1 MRSLVG
7 ICMTLLFFIPG
18 SYAQDTHYWTQQ
30 FGTRAALMGGA
41 VIAGDRD
48 NTAIYYNPG
57 NLGWIDTSSIS
68 VNANGYQNESI
79 KIENALGQ
87 KADFK
92 SNHIG
97 SVPLFIGGM
106 IGTKNSKYR
115 IAYGV
120 LAQTSFD
127 FKADA
132 RVEGS
137 YALIN
142 DEDSPGNEDAIGQTS
157 INTKLTELVAGIGVG
172 RKLGNW
178 FSIGIS
184 GGFITRSV
192 DYTRYSLVRVYMNET
207 SDPLVSS
214 TIIQSVNYYNVRFQP
229 KLGLSYQKGH
239 WQIGLTFAAPSVNL
253 FGNGSVNFD
262 ATATNIKPPNQ
273 TSRIDFVANDRQVKL
288 KTKYKSP
295 LSVGAGIAYL
305 AGRSHIEV
313 AAQYFG
319 NIDMYSIIN
328 AKSAAF
334 ARPADAY
341 PNITSDQYLRV
352 LAANKPVFN
361 VGLAYEYSLKPTL
374 TLYLSARNNQTFF
387 DKDLNKQSGIKP
399 DISSWDI
406 YHAVIGA
413 TVLHGRSSISA
424 GITTAFGKDN
434 NREQPGSID
443 NDTES
448 NLFGGTTTITKA
460 SYSSFGILL
469 GYTYYFRKF

>member
-1 MRSLVG
+1 MRSIAGIFITVFLLVTTG
-7 ICMTLLFFIPG
+7 R
-18 SYAQDTHYWTQQ
+18 AQDTHYWTQQ

-48 NTAIYYNPG
+48 NTSIYYNPG

-68 VNANGYQNESI
+68 VNANGYQSENI

-106 IGTKNSKYR
+106 IRSKNSKYR

-132 RVEGS
+132 RVQGS
-137 YALIN
+137 FALI
-142 DEDSPGNEDAIGQTS
+142 DDDDSPGNENAIGQTS
-157 INTKLTELVAGIGVG
+157 INTKLSELVAGVGVG
-172 RKLGNW
+172 RKVGNW

-184 GGFITRSV
+184 GGFIARSV

-239 WQIGLTFAAPSVNL
+239 WQVGFTLAAPSLNL
-253 FGNGSVNFD
+253 FGNGSVGFD
-262 ATATNIKPPNQ
+262 ATATNIKPLNQ
-273 TSRIDFVANDRQVKL
+273 NNRIDFVANDRQVKL

-295 LSVGAGIAYL
+295 LSVGAGVAYF
-305 AGRSHIEV
+305 AGRSHIEI
-313 AAQYFG
+313 AMQYFG
-319 NIDMYSIIN
+319 DIGMYSIIN

-341 PNITSDQYLRV
+341 PDITSDQYLRV

-361 VGLAYEYSLKPTL
+361 VGVAYEYNLKPTL

-387 DKDLNKQSGIKP
+387 DKDLNKQTGIKP

-406 YHAVIGA
+406 YHAVAGV

-434 NREQPGSID
+434 NREQPGNIN

-448 NLFGGTTTITKA
+448 NLFRGTTAITKA